1 MTEIPRHTFDHYPA
15 VMDAL
20 TTRGLLLGSFD
31 AGGRG
36 NLMTI
41 GWGSLGMVWGV
52 PTWMVLVRPSRYT
65 YSCIEHSGCF
75 TVNVTTD
82 EQSMACVVCG
92 SQSGRDIDKFE
103 ETGLTLKRAASVLAP
118 LAEECPIQYQC
129 QVIHS
134 NDVLPSKL
142 TDEIRSG
149 SYQDGDYH
157 RVYIG
162 KVLKTTVASDAAEQ
176 LADRARAERT

>member
-1 MTEIPRHTFDHYPA
+1 MTEIPPGTFEHIPA

-20 TTRGLLLGSFD
+20 ASRGLLLGSFD
-31 AGGRG
+31 AQGNG

-52 PTWMVLVRPSRYT
+52 PTWMVLVRPSRHT

-82 EQSMACVVCG
+82 DQSMACVVCG
-92 SQSGRDIDKFE
+92 SQSGRDVNKFE
-103 ETGLTLKRAASVLAP
+103 ETGLTMEPASSVLAP
-118 LAEECPIQYQC
+118 VAGECPIHYQC

-134 NDVLPSKL
+134 NDVLPNKL

-162 KVLKTTVASDAAEQ
+162 KILRTVSAPDAAEQ
-176 LADRARAERT
+176 LAQRS

>member
-1 MTEIPRHTFDHYPA
+1 MTEIPKETFEHYPA
-15 VMDAL
+15 IMQAL
-20 TTRGLLLGSFD
+20 ASRGLLLGSFD
-31 AGGRG
+31 AQGKG

-41 GWGSLGMVWGV
+41 GWGSMGMVWGV
-52 PTWMVLVRPSRYT
+52 PTWMVLVRPSRHT
-65 YSCIEHSGCF
+65 FSCIEHSGCF
-75 TVNVTTD
+75 TVNVTTE

-92 SQSGRDIDKFE
+92 SQSGRDVDKFE
-103 ETGLTLKRAASVLAP
+103 QAGLTMQRAGSVLAP
-118 LAEECPIQYQC
+118 VAGECPIHYEC

-142 TDEIRSG
+142 TDEIRGG

-162 KVLKTTVASDAAEQ
+162 KILRTVAAEDAAGQ
-176 LADRARAERT
+176 LARQG